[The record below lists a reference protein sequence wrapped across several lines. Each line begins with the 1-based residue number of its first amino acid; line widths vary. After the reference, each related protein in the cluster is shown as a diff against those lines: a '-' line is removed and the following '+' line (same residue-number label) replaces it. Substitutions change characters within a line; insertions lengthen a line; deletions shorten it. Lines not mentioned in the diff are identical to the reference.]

1 MDDNTIKSL
10 DFDAVCLPPDKH
22 IPLHSQS
29 TWELSCVITGEGTRV
44 LGDVSERFSAGD
56 TVLIPPATPHCW
68 YFDSSKTDA
77 EGNIEGTANEPSG
90 YANSADKEFCKLQ
103 LYAQNLD

>member
-44 LGDVSERFSAGD
+44 LGDVSERFSASD
-56 TVLIPPATPHCW
+56 TVLTPPATPHCW
-68 YFDSSKTDA
+68 YFDRSKTDA
-77 EGNIEGTANEPSG
+77 EGNIENVSIFFKR
-90 YANSADKEFCKLQ
+90 DIWQ
-103 LYAQNLD
+103 Q